1 MGKFDFYTIIVY
13 VLGMFAIA
21 FISAKRTTNQKD
33 MFVAGRQAPWWA
45 AGISSFMTMF
55 SAGTFVVWG
64 GIAYKMGLVAVVINM
79 CYGVASMLAG
89 YFVAGKWNQL
99 GVTSPAEYIN
109 LRFGKIGLHFYT
121 WTLMLKK
128 MIAVAVSFYALAII
142 LVALIPLDQG
152 NFFRNPATGNLS
164 LTWAVIFFGSIVV
177 IYTMIGGLWA
187 VLMTDVV
194 QFILLVLVVLL
205 VVILM
210 IAKVEDFGELMLN
223 LPENFFSPTSSDY
236 GWLFLCGWV
245 TIHFFICGAE
255 WAFVQRFL
263 SVKSPNDAKKSA
275 YIFGIMYLISP
286 ILWFLPPLIYRGIT
300 PDANPEQAYILAAKS
315 VLPFGVLGLMFA
327 AMFSATASFASGQ
340 LNVFA
345 GVLTTDF
352 YRPLMNPKASGGVL
366 VNVGRILTAILGLLL
381 ILLALLIP
389 SMGGAEKVII
399 SINSL
404 LVLPLLAPTLWG
416 MFSRRIGL
424 KEMCI
429 VTLTSF
435 IIGGI
440 LRFGLSIQS
449 NDIDILVGVLFP
461 ILLLILLEYLGK
473 NKVDKGW
480 IAIEDLRVSSIE
492 VLNAAAAPKVFD
504 SFPGKVIIVSLVF
517 CAIGLFFLSS
527 MTNSGR
533 MIISIFGIILLLISF
548 IIHLVMKKMMLKD
561 KEFIS

>member
-1 MGKFDFYTIIVY
+1 MGKFDYYTIIIY

-21 FISAKRTTNQKD
+21 FFSAKRTTNQKD
-33 MFVAGRQAPWWA
+33 MFVADRQAPWWA

-79 CYGVASMLAG
+79 CYGVASLLAG

-121 WTLMLKK
+121 WTLMIKK
-128 MIAVAVSFYALAII
+128 MIAVAVSFYALAIV
-142 LVALIPLDQG
+142 LVALIPLDEG
-152 NFFRNPATGNLS
+152 NFLRNSTTGYLS
-164 LTWAVIFFGSIVV
+164 LTWAVIIFGSIVV

-210 IAKVEDFGELMLN
+210 IAKVDDFGELMLT
-223 LPENFFSPTSSDY
+223 LPENFFSPTSNDY
-236 GWLFLCGWV
+236 GWLFLVGWV
-245 TIHFFICGAE
+245 TINFFICAE

-263 SVKSPNDAKKSA
+263 SVKSPSDAKKSA

-286 ILWFLPPLIYRGIT
+286 ILWFLPPLIYRGIN

-315 VLPFGVLGLMFA
+315 VLPFGVLGLMFS

-352 YRPLMNPKASGGVL
+352 YRPLMNPKASGRVL
-366 VNVGRILTAILGLLL
+366 VKVGRILTAVLGLVL
-381 ILLALLIP
+381 IILALLIP

-416 MFSRRIGL
+416 MFSRSIGF

-435 IIGGI
+435 TLGGI

-461 ILLLILLEYLGK
+461 ILLLIIIEYLGK

-480 IAIEDLRVSSIE
+480 TAIEKLRISSIE
-492 VLNAAAAPKVFD
+492 VLKAGAAPKVFD
-504 SFPGKVIIVSLVF
+504 TFPGKVIIVSLVF

-533 MIISIFGIILLLISF
+533 MIIAIFGVILLLISF
-548 IIHLVMKKMMLKD
+548 IIHLGIKKMILKH
-561 KEFIS
+561 KELIS

>member
-1 MGKFDFYTIIVY
+1 
-13 VLGMFAIA
+13 
-21 FISAKRTTNQKD
+21 
-33 MFVAGRQAPWWA
+33 MFVAYRQAPWWA

-79 CYGVASMLAG
+79 CYGVASLLAG

-121 WTLMLKK
+121 WTLMIKK
-128 MIAVAVSFYALAII
+128 MIAVAVSFYALAIV
-142 LVALIPLDQG
+142 LVALIPLDEG
-152 NFFRNPATGNLS
+152 NFLRNSTTGYLS
-164 LTWAVIFFGSIVV
+164 LTWAVIIFGSIVV

-210 IAKVEDFGELMLN
+210 IAKVDDFGELMLT
-223 LPENFFSPTSSDY
+223 LPENFFSPTSNDY
-236 GWLFLCGWV
+236 GWLFLVGWV
-245 TIHFFICGAE
+245 TINFFICGAE

-263 SVKSPNDAKKSA
+263 SVKSPSDAKKSA

-286 ILWFLPPLIYRGIT
+286 ILWFLPPLIYRGIN

-315 VLPFGVLGLMFA
+315 VLPFGVLGLMFS

-352 YRPLMNPKASGGVL
+352 YRPLMNPKASGRVL
-366 VNVGRILTAILGLLL
+366 VKVGRILTAVLGLVL
-381 ILLALLIP
+381 IILALLIP

-416 MFSRRIGL
+416 MFSRSIGF

-435 IIGGI
+435 TLGGI

-449 NDIDILVGVLFP
+449 SDIDILVGVLFP
-461 ILLLILLEYLGK
+461 ILLLIIIEYLGK

-480 IAIEDLRVSSIE
+480 TAIEKLRISSIE
-492 VLNAAAAPKVFD
+492 VLKAGAAPKVFD
-504 SFPGKVIIVSLVF
+504 TFPGKVIIVSLVF